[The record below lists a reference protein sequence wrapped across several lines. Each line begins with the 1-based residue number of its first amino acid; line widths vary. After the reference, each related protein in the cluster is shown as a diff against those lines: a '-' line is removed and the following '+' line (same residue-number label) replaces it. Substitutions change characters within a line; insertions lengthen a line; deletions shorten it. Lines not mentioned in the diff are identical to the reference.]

1 MLYCIVLYCIVIY
14 IYKAHS
20 PGNLNRLH
28 YNMYLNVPSLSDPEV
43 LLNNLFHG
51 MLQSNNTSEKTE
63 NKISDRV
70 SDDMPPTKKV

>member
-1 MLYCIVLYCIVIY
+1 M
-14 IYKAHS
+14 AHS

-28 YNMYLNVPSLSDPEV
+28 YNMYLNVPSLADPEV
-43 LLNNLFHG
+43 LLNNPHRD

-70 SDDMPPTKKV
+70 SDDMPPPPPQKKKLCA